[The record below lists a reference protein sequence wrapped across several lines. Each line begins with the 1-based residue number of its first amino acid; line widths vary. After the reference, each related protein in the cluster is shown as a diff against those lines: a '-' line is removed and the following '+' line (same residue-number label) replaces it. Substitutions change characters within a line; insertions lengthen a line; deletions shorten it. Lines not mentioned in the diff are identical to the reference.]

1 MGDERQTPFGPE
13 PDLENRV
20 GQLGDDPEMLEFR
33 ADAAA
38 AGREAELP
46 ADSDRTE
53 QELQADA
60 AASAEQR
67 RQRRYLV
74 KALLRSPTF
83 MIGLIIVLFWVF
95 MALFSVHITQDPL
108 AQDAMASLKAPSAS
122 HWFGTDDLG
131 RDVFA
136 RAMAG
141 ARTVLIIA
149 PLATIVALFLGAVV
163 GLVSG
168 FWRGLTDEI
177 IMRLI
182 DVLLALPIIITS
194 IVIVSFLSN
203 KVPIYTLLILAIGL
217 LFTPVISRT
226 VRAAVIGEREREYV
240 MAARLRGER
249 SAFVMA
255 REILP
260 NITQPIIVEG
270 TVRLGYAVFTAATLS
285 FLGFG
290 LQPPSP
296 DWGLTIATER
306 IFLQIAPWT
315 VLFPAAALASL
326 VVAVNLITD
335 GLGRVFSK

>member
-1 MGDERQTPFGPE
+1 MDERETPFGPD
-13 PDLENRV
+13 PDLRDE
-20 GQLGDDPEMLEFR
+20 GLELGADPEMLEFR

-46 ADSDRTE
+46 ADGSRA
-53 QELQADA
+53 QQQLQADDA
-60 AASAEQR
+60 TAAEQR
-67 RQRRYLV
+67 RQRRYLA

-83 MIGLIIVLFWVF
+83 MVGVIIVLFWVF
-95 MALFSVHITQDPL
+95 MALFSTHITQDPL
-108 AQDAMASLKAPSAS
+108 AQDAMASLKSPSPA

-136 RAMAG
+136 RTMAG

-149 PLATIVALFLGAVV
+149 PLATILALTIGTVI
-163 GLVSG
+163 GLIAG
-168 FWRGLTDEI
+168 FWRGLTDEV

-194 IVIVSFLSN
+194 IVIVSFLAD
-203 KVPIYTLLILAIGL
+203 KVPIYTLLIVAIGL

-315 VLFPAAALASL
+315 VMFPAAALASL

-335 GLGRVFSK
+335 GLGRTFSK

>member
-1 MGDERQTPFGPE
+1 VSDERNTPFGPE
-13 PDLENRV
+13 PDLERRV
-20 GQLGDDPEMLEFR
+20 GQLGDDPEMLELR
-33 ADAAA
+33 ADAAVRAREAELPGTGPRQEKVLEADAAA
-38 AGREAELP
+38 A
-46 ADSDRTE
+46 
-53 QELQADA
+53 
-60 AASAEQR
+60 AEQR

-74 KALLRSPTF
+74 RALLRSPTF
-83 MIGLIIVLFWVF
+83 MTGLIIVLFWVF
-95 MALFSVHITQDPL
+95 MACFSTLITQDPY
-108 AQDAMASLKAPSAS
+108 AQDALNSLKAPSPS

-149 PLATIVALFLGAVV
+149 PLATILALLWGAII
-163 GLVSG
+163 GLIAG
-168 FWRGLTDEI
+168 FWRGLTDEVM
-177 IMRLI
+177 MRLI

-194 IVIVSFLSN
+194 I
-203 KVPIYTLLILAIGL
+203 LILSLLGSGTAIIIVTIGA
-217 LFTPVISRT
+217 LFTPVVSRT

-290 LQPPSP
+290 LAPPSA

-306 IFLQIAPWT
+306 VFLQIAPWT

-335 GLGRVFSK
+335 GLGRVWSK

>member
-1 MGDERQTPFGPE
+1 MDDERRSDFGSD
-13 PDLENRV
+13 PDLRKE
-20 GQLGDDPEMLEFR
+20 GMDLSSDPEMIELR
-33 ADAAA
+33 ADAVIGAM
-38 AGREAELP
+38 EAELP
-46 ADSDRTE
+46 GTSKR
-53 QELQADA
+53 QEAQLQADA
-60 AASAEQR
+60 AAAAEQK
-67 RQRRYLV
+67 RQRRYLM

-83 MIGLIIVLFWVF
+83 MVGLCIVLFWVF
-95 MALFSVHITQDPL
+95 MAAFSLYITQDPY
-108 AQDAMASLKAPSAS
+108 AQDAMASLQSPSPA

-136 RAMAG
+136 RTMAG
-141 ARTVLIIA
+141 ARTVLVIA
-149 PLATIVALFLGAVV
+149 PLATLLALLWGAVI
-163 GLVSG
+163 GLIAG
-168 FWRGLTDEI
+168 FWRGLTDEVL
-177 IMRLI
+177 MRLV

-194 IVIVSFLSN
+194 ILVLSLLGTGTAIIIV
-203 KVPIYTLLILAIGL
+203 TIGA
-217 LFTPVISRT
+217 LFTPVVSRT

-249 SAFVMA
+249 SAFVMG

-290 LQPPSP
+290 LAPPSP

-306 IFLQIAPWT
+306 VFLQIAPWT

-335 GLGRVFSK
+335 GLGRVWSR

>member
-1 MGDERQTPFGPE
+1 VDDERQTPFGPD
-13 PDLENRV
+13 PDLRAE
-20 GQLGDDPEMLEFR
+20 GMELGADPEMLELR

-38 AGREAELP
+38 APVAGPPTQQEPR
-46 ADSDRTE
+46 ADS
-53 QELQADA
+53 A
-60 AASAEQR
+60 AAAEQK
-67 RQRRYLV
+67 RQRRYLI

-83 MIGLIIVLFWVF
+83 MTGLVIVLFWVF
-95 MALFSVHITQDPL
+95 MALFSTHVTQDPY
-108 AQDAMASLKAPSAS
+108 AQNALGSLKSPSPS

-131 RDVFA
+131 RDVLA
-136 RAMAG
+136 RTMAG

-149 PLATIVALFLGAVV
+149 PLATLLALIWGGVI
-163 GLVSG
+163 GLIAG

-182 DVLLALPIIITS
+182 DVLLALPIIVTS
-194 IVIVSFLSN
+194 I
-203 KVPIYTLLILAIGL
+203 LILSLLGQGIAVMIITIGA
-217 LFTPVISRT
+217 LFTPVVSRT

-240 MAARLRGER
+240 LAARLRGER

-270 TVRLGYAVFTAATLS
+270 TVRLGYAVFTAATLA

-290 LQPPSP
+290 LEPGSP
-296 DWGLTIATER
+296 DWGLTISTER
-306 IFLQIAPWT
+306 AFLQIAPWT
-315 VLFPAAALASL
+315 VLFPAIALASL

-335 GLGRVFSK
+335 GLGRTFSK

>member
-1 MGDERQTPFGPE
+1 VEVRPTDLRE
-13 PDLENRV
+13 PDPEVVEAEIEAAV
-20 GQLGDDPEMLEFR
+20 GRQEEELH

-38 AGREAELP
+38 E
-46 ADSDRTE
+46 
-53 QELQADA
+53 
-60 AASAEQR
+60 AEQR

-83 MIGLIIVLFWVF
+83 MTGLVIVVFWVF
-95 MALFSVHITQDPL
+95 MGLLSTTFTQSPTATNAAATL
-108 AQDAMASLKAPSAS
+108 QAPSGA

-136 RAMAG
+136 RTMAG
-141 ARTVLIIA
+141 ARTVLVIA
-149 PLATIVALFLGAVV
+149 PLATLLALLWGSIV

-168 FWRGLTDEI
+168 FYRGITDEI
-177 IMRLI
+177 IMRLV

-194 IVIVSFLSN
+194 I
-203 KVPIYTLLILAIGL
+203 LILSLLGRGFVIIIVTIGA
-217 LFTPVISRT
+217 LFTPPVSRT
-226 VRAAVIGEREREYV
+226 VRSAVIGEREREYV

-260 NITQPIIVEG
+260 NIKEPIIVEG
-270 TVRLGYAVFTAATLS
+270 TIRLGYAVFTAATLS

-290 LQPPSP
+290 LAPPSP
-296 DWGLTIATER
+296 DWGLTIATQR
-306 IFLQIAPWT
+306 VFLQIAPWT

>member
-1 MGDERQTPFGPE
+1 MDEGITPFGPD
-13 PDLENRV
+13 PDLQAE
-20 GQLGDDPEMLEFR
+20 GSQLDADPEMLELR

-38 AGREAELP
+38 GLKQ
-46 ADSDRTE
+46 
-53 QELQADA
+53 QEPQADEA
-60 AASAEQR
+60 AAKEQR

-83 MIGLIIVLFWVF
+83 MVGLVVVLFWVF
-95 MALFSVHITQDPL
+95 MAVFSTHITQDPT
-108 AQDAMASLKAPSAS
+108 AVNAAVSLKPPSAA
-122 HWFGTDDLG
+122 HLFGTDDLG
-131 RDVFA
+131 RDVLA
-136 RAMAG
+136 RTMAG
-141 ARTVLIIA
+141 ARSVLIIA
-149 PLATIVALFLGAVV
+149 PLATLLALIWGGII
-163 GLVSG
+163 GLIAG
-168 FWRGLTDEI
+168 FYRGITDEI

-194 IVIVSFLSN
+194 I
-203 KVPIYTLLILAIGL
+203 LILSLLGKGTAIIVVAIGA
-217 LFTPVISRT
+217 LFTPVVSRT

-249 SAFVMA
+249 SAFVMG

-260 NITQPIIVEG
+260 NITQPLIVEG
-270 TVRLGYAVFTAATLS
+270 TIRLGYAVFTAATLS

-290 LQPPSP
+290 LEPPSP

-315 VLFPAAALASL
+315 VLFPALALASL
-326 VVAVNLITD
+326 VVAVNLMTD

>member
-1 MGDERQTPFGPE
+1 VNDERETPFGPE

-20 GQLGDDPEMLEFR
+20 GQLGDDPEMLALRADAASADRDVTLPGDSPKEQGLE

-38 AGREAELP
+38 A
-46 ADSDRTE
+46 
-53 QELQADA
+53 
-60 AASAEQR
+60 AEQK

-74 KALLRSPTF
+74 RALLHSPTF

-95 MALFSVHITQDPL
+95 MALFSQFVTQSYT
-108 AQDAMASLKAPSAS
+108 AQDAANSLQAPSLD

-136 RAMAG
+136 RTMAG
-141 ARTVLIIA
+141 ARSVLIIA
-149 PLATIVALFLGAVV
+149 PLATVLALVWGGII
-163 GLVSG
+163 GLISG
-168 FWRGLTDEI
+168 YYRGITDEI
-177 IMRLI
+177 IMRAI

-194 IVIVSFLSN
+194 ILILSLFG
-203 KVPIYTLLILAIGL
+203 KGTAIIILAIGA
-217 LFTPVISRT
+217 LFTPVVSRT

-249 SAFVMA
+249 SWFVMG

-270 TVRLGYAVFTAATLS
+270 TIRLGYAVFTAATLS

-290 LQPPSP
+290 LVPPSP
-296 DWGLTIATER
+296 DWGLTIANQR

-315 VLFPAAALASL
+315 VMFPAAALASL

-335 GLGRVFSK
+335 GLGRTFSK

>member
-1 MGDERQTPFGPE
+1 MDEREAPPGHE
-13 PDLENRV
+13 PDLRAEAS
-20 GQLGDDPEMLEFR
+20 QIDADPEMIEFR
-33 ADAAA
+33 AEADADKKGTLLADAAA
-38 AGREAELP
+38 A
-46 ADSDRTE
+46 
-53 QELQADA
+53 
-60 AASAEQR
+60 AEQK

-95 MALFSVHITQDPL
+95 MALFSTLITQDPFVQNAL
-108 AQDAMASLKAPSAS
+108 ESLKSPSPA

-136 RAMAG
+136 RTMAG

-149 PLATIVALFLGAVV
+149 PLATLLALVWGGII
-163 GLVSG
+163 GLIAG

-177 IMRLI
+177 IMRLV

-194 IVIVSFLSN
+194 I
-203 KVPIYTLLILAIGL
+203 LILSLLGKGTAIIIVTIGA
-217 LFTPVISRT
+217 LFTPVVSRT

-249 SAFVMA
+249 SSFVMA

-270 TVRLGYAVFTAATLS
+270 TVRLGYAVFTAATLA

-290 LQPPSP
+290 LEPPSP
-296 DWGLTIATER
+296 DWGLTIANER

-335 GLGRVFSK
+335 GLGRTFSK

>member
-1 MGDERQTPFGPE
+1 MNDERETPFGPE

-20 GQLGDDPEMLEFR
+20 GQLGDDPEMLALRADAASADRDVTLPGDSPKEQGLE

-38 AGREAELP
+38 A
-46 ADSDRTE
+46 
-53 QELQADA
+53 
-60 AASAEQR
+60 AEQK

-74 KALLRSPTF
+74 RALLHSPTF
-83 MIGLIIVLFWVF
+83 MIGLVIVLFWVF
-95 MALFSVHITQDPL
+95 MALFSQFVTQSYT
-108 AQDAMASLKAPSAS
+108 AQDAANSLQAPSLD

-136 RAMAG
+136 RTMAG
-141 ARTVLIIA
+141 ARSVLIIA
-149 PLATIVALFLGAVV
+149 PLATVLALVWGGII
-163 GLVSG
+163 GLISG
-168 FWRGLTDEI
+168 YYRGITDEI
-177 IMRLI
+177 IMRAI

-194 IVIVSFLSN
+194 ILILSLFG
-203 KVPIYTLLILAIGL
+203 KGTAIIILAIGA
-217 LFTPVISRT
+217 LFTPVVSRT

-249 SAFVMA
+249 SWFVMG

-270 TVRLGYAVFTAATLS
+270 TIRLGYAVFTAATLS

-290 LQPPSP
+290 LVPPSP
-296 DWGLTIATER
+296 DWGLTIANQR

-315 VLFPAAALASL
+315 VMFPAAALASL

-335 GLGRVFSK
+335 GLGRTFSK

>member
-1 MGDERQTPFGPE
+1 MARDRQTPLGPD
-13 PDLENRV
+13 PDLRKEPME
-20 GQLGDDPEMLEFR
+20 LGADPEMIELH

-38 AGREAELP
+38 TAREPDLP
-46 ADSDRTE
+46 GARTRKD

-60 AASAEQR
+60 AAAAEQK
-67 RQRRYLV
+67 RQRRYLI

-83 MIGLIIVLFWVF
+83 MVGLVIVLFWVF
-95 MALFSVHITQDPL
+95 MALFSNALFQSYT
-108 AQDAMASLKAPSAS
+108 AQDAASSLQAPSGA

-136 RAMAG
+136 RTMAG
-141 ARTVLIIA
+141 ARSVLIIA
-149 PLATIVALFLGAVV
+149 PLATLLALLWGGII
-163 GLVSG
+163 GLISG
-168 FWRGLTDEI
+168 FYRGILDEL
-177 IMRLI
+177 IMRAI

-194 IVIVSFLSN
+194 ILILSLFG
-203 KVPIYTLLILAIGL
+203 KGTAIIILAIGA
-217 LFTPVISRT
+217 LFTPVVSRT

-249 SAFVMA
+249 PAFVMA

-270 TVRLGYAVFTAATLS
+270 TIRLGYAVFTAATLS

-290 LQPPSP
+290 LVPPSP
-296 DWGLTIATER
+296 DWGLTIANER

-335 GLGRVFSK
+335 GLGRTFSK

>member
-1 MGDERQTPFGPE
+1 MTDGRETPFGPE
-13 PDLENRV
+13 PDLEGRT
-20 GQLGDDPEMLEFR
+20 GQLGDDPEMLELR
-33 ADAAA
+33 ADAAVGAREAELPGTGARQEKVLEADAAA
-38 AGREAELP
+38 A
-46 ADSDRTE
+46 
-53 QELQADA
+53 
-60 AASAEQR
+60 AEQK

-83 MIGLIIVLFWVF
+83 MVGLVIVLFWVF
-95 MALFSVHITQDPL
+95 MALFSTLITQDPY
-108 AQDAMASLKAPSAS
+108 AQDALNSLASPSPS

-136 RAMAG
+136 RTMAG

-149 PLATIVALFLGAVV
+149 PLATLLALLWGGII
-163 GLVSG
+163 GLIAG
-168 FWRGLTDEI
+168 FWRGLTDEV

-194 IVIVSFLSN
+194 I
-203 KVPIYTLLILAIGL
+203 LILSLLGKGTAIIIVTIGA
-217 LFTPVISRT
+217 LFTPVVSRT

-249 SAFVMA
+249 SAFVMS

-290 LQPPSP
+290 LAPPSS

-306 IFLQIAPWT
+306 VFLQIAPWT

-335 GLGRVFSK
+335 GLGRVWSK

>member
-1 MGDERQTPFGPE
+1 VSDDERQTPFGPE
-13 PDLENRV
+13 PDLEDRL
-20 GQLGDDPEMLEFR
+20 GQLGDDPEMIELR

-46 ADSDRTE
+46 KEGKRLE

-60 AASAEQR
+60 AAAAEQR

-83 MIGLIIVLFWVF
+83 MTGLIIVLFWVF
-95 MALFSVHITQDPL
+95 MALFSTYITQSPTATDP
-108 AQDAMASLKAPSAS
+108 AVSLKAPSPQ

-136 RAMAG
+136 RTMAG

-149 PLATIVALFLGAVV
+149 PLATLLALLWGGII
-163 GLVSG
+163 GLIAG
-168 FWRGLTDEI
+168 FYRGITDEI
-177 IMRLI
+177 VMRLI

-194 IVIVSFLSN
+194 I
-203 KVPIYTLLILAIGL
+203 LILSLLGKGTAIIIVAIGA
-217 LFTPVISRT
+217 LFTPVVSRT

-249 SAFVMA
+249 SAFVMS

-270 TVRLGYAVFTAATLS
+270 TIRLGYAVFTAATLS

-290 LQPPSP
+290 LAPPSP
-296 DWGLTIATER
+296 DWGLTIAVER
-306 IFLQIAPWT
+306 VFLQIAPWT

-335 GLGRVFSK
+335 GLGRTFSR

>member
-1 MGDERQTPFGPE
+1 MSDERETPFGPD
-13 PDLENRV
+13 PDLRQE
-20 GQLGDDPEMLEFR
+20 GMQLSSDPEMMELR

-38 AGREAELP
+38 TMVAELAGEGGP
-46 ADSDRTE
+46 QPKA
-53 QELQADA
+53 LQADA
-60 AASAEQR
+60 AAAAEQA
-67 RQRRYLV
+67 RQRRYLLR
-74 KALLRSPTF
+74 ALLRSPTF
-83 MIGLIIVLFWVF
+83 MVGLIIVLFWVF
-95 MALFSVHITQDPL
+95 MAAFSTFITQDPF
-108 AQDAMASLKAPSAS
+108 AQDAMASLQSPSPA

-136 RAMAG
+136 RTMAG

-149 PLATIVALFLGAVV
+149 PLATILALVWGGII
-163 GLVSG
+163 GLIAG

-177 IMRLI
+177 IMRLV

-194 IVIVSFLSN
+194 I
-203 KVPIYTLLILAIGL
+203 LILSLLGKGTAIIIVTIGA
-217 LFTPVISRT
+217 LFTPVVSRT

-249 SAFVMA
+249 SAFVMS

-290 LQPPSP
+290 LAPPSA

-306 IFLQIAPWT
+306 VFLQIAPWT
-315 VLFPAAALASL
+315 VLFPAAALALL

-335 GLGRVFSK
+335 GLGRVWSK